1 MPKPKAAVPSAAVR
15 SSATAWT
22 FLTNY
27 AHVLLCIAQD
37 PTSRMR
43 DVAMKVGITER
54 AVQHIVA
61 ELEAAGYL
69 SRTRDGRNNRYT
81 MHTELTLRHPVERH
95 CPISTLIEMTLR
107 GGNGETRKSIPGAR
121 RPVRGS

>member
-1 MPKPKAAVPSAAVR
+1 MPKPKAAVPSAAGP

-27 AHVLLCIAQD
+27 AHVLLCIARD

-43 DVAMKVGITER
+43 DMAMKVGITER

-81 MHTELTLRHPVERH
+81 MHTELPLRHPVERH
-95 CPISTLIEMTLR
+95 CSISTLIEMTLR
-107 GGNGETRKSIPGAR
+107 DGNDMTRKSIAGAR

>member
-1 MPKPKAAVPSAAVR
+1 MPKPKAAVPSAAGP

-27 AHVLLCIAQD
+27 AHVLLCIARD

-43 DVAMKVGITER
+43 DVAVKAGITER

-61 ELEAAGYL
+61 ELEEAGYL
-69 SRTRDGRNNRYT
+69 SRTRHGRNNRYT
-81 MHTELTLRHPVERH
+81 MHTELALRHPVERH
-95 CPISTLIEMTLR
+95 CSISTLIEMILR
-107 GGNGETRKSIPGAR
+107 GGNDVTRKSIAGAR

>member
-1 MPKPKAAVPSAAVR
+1 MPKPKAAVPSAAVP

-27 AHVLLCIAQD
+27 AHVFLCIAQD

-69 SRTRDGRNNRYT
+69 SHDREGRNNHYT
-81 MHTELTLRHPVERH
+81 MHTELPLRHPVERH

>member
-1 MPKPKAAVPSAAVR
+1 MPKLKAAAP

-37 PTSRMR
+37 STSRMR

-54 AVQHIVA
+54 AVQHIIA

-81 MHTELTLRHPVERH
+81 MHTELTLRHPIEQH
-95 CPISTLIEMTLR
+95 CPIATLIEMTMS